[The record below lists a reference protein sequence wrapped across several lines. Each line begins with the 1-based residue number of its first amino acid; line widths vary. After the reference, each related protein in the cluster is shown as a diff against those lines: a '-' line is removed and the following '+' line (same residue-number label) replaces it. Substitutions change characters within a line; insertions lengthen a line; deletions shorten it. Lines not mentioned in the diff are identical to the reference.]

1 MPRSREK
8 EWPSTHE
15 VRNAGV
21 DVDRE
26 VHQQAHHQ
34 PAENAEADENAQKLW
49 HKAERRLVDG
59 GRGLHHAQQ
68 HADRERG
75 DDDGGRN
82 QHQYTERLTRD
93 GSEICCVHRPSP
105 PVVKNLPASE
115 PMVSAQPSP
124 STQSSSLNGSEI
136 SVRDSIIMP
145 RDISNPTPTR

>member
-1 MPRSREK
+1 MFFFYWYVYHQDLHVLTHPFPTRLSSDL
-8 EWPSTHE
+8 WPSTHE

-68 HADRERG
+68 HADGERG
-75 DDDGGRN
+75 DDDGGRD
-82 QHQYTERLTRD
+82 QHQYPERLTRD
-93 GSEICCVHRPSP
+93 GSEICCVQIGRAH
-105 PVVKNLPASE
+105 V
-115 PMVSAQPSP
+115 
-124 STQSSSLNGSEI
+124 
-136 SVRDSIIMP
+136 
-145 RDISNPTPTR
+145 

>member
-68 HADRERG
+68 HADVERG
-75 DDDGGRN
+75 DDERSEGHKSELQLLMRISYAVFCWKTN
-82 QHQYTERLTRD
+82 QVNTLHK
-93 GSEICCVHRPSP
+93 I
-105 PVVKNLPASE
+105 
-115 PMVSAQPSP
+115 
-124 STQSSSLNGSEI
+124 
-136 SVRDSIIMP
+136 
-145 RDISNPTPTR
+145 

>member
-68 HADRERG
+68 HADGERG
-75 DDDGGRN
+75 DDDGGRD
-82 QHQYTERLTRD
+82 QHQYPRSEEHTSELQSLMRISYAVFCLKKKNTNITENTNKQT
-93 GSEICCVHRPSP
+93 S
-105 PVVKNLPASE
+105 
-115 PMVSAQPSP
+115 
-124 STQSSSLNGSEI
+124 
-136 SVRDSIIMP
+136 
-145 RDISNPTPTR
+145 